1 MELYRELAYDGLNID
16 TLHSDRTQQQRDD
29 IVRRF
34 RSGKTWIL
42 IATDLVGRGVD
53 FKGVNTVIN
62 YDFPV
67 SATNYVHRIGRTGRA
82 GRKGKAVTLFTE
94 YDMPMLRS
102 IANVMRLSGC
112 DVPDWMLRMK
122 KMKRQERKKLERR
135 GGIQRYNISSGAS
148 KWDRE
153 RVAKRRNMVKQSKE
167 SKKFNKNKRRR
178 TKSE

>member
-82 GRKGKAVTLFTE
+82 GRKGKAVTLVTA

-122 KMKRQERKKLERR
+122 KLKRQERKKLERR

>member
-62 YDFPV
+62 YDFPI

-102 IANVMRLSGC
+102 IANVMRLSG
-112 DVPDWMLRMK
+112 
-122 KMKRQERKKLERR
+122 
-135 GGIQRYNISSGAS
+135 S
-148 KWDRE
+148 
-153 RVAKRRNMVKQSKE
+153 
-167 SKKFNKNKRRR
+167 
-178 TKSE
+178 

>member
-122 KMKRQERKKLERR
+122 KLKRQERKKLERR